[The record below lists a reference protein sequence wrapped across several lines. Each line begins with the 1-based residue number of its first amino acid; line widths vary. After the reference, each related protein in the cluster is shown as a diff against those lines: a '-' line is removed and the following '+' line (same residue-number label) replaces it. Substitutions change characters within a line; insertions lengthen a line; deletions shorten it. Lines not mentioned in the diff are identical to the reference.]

1 MCQTDTRAQK
11 SRLTL
16 QNVGDE
22 VQVCADIL
30 DLVEAGQSLD
40 GNVLVAVHLRN
51 EVQVV
56 AEVFPVEG
64 QTRTCVCGKSD
75 INTNKTKQL
84 Y

>member
-22 VQVCADIL
+22 VQVCADTL

-40 GNVLVAVHLRN
+40 GNILVAVHLRN

-64 QTRTCVCGKSD
+64 QTRTWD
-75 INTNKTKQL
+75 INKTAVL
-84 Y
+84 IH